1 MPKKPEP
8 DFYRDTQAEMAANK
22 LFALLLQKLVNVR
35 GKHLCNADLAAQ
47 LIADAGGDWK
57 QAAAA
62 LIAHRDAISAHLRV
76 LIYTVALEGK
86 EREQQPETKE

>member
-8 DFYRDTQAEMAANK
+8 DFYSDTQAELAANK

-35 GKHLCNADLAAQ
+35 EKHLCDAELAAQ
-47 LIADAGGDWK
+47 LIADAGGDWRK
-57 QAAAA
+57 AAAA
-62 LIAHRDAISAHLRV
+62 LVDHRDFISAHLCV

-86 EREQQPETKE
+86 EREQQPENKE